1 MTIPGFEDLI
11 KQAQAFTQQL
21 AHLKAELARET
32 VAASAGGGMV
42 TAQANGRGQLLKVTI
57 EPQVADPGELE
68 MLQDLVVAAVNQAL
82 QKAKELAAEKTRQL
96 TGGIPI
102 PGIEELLGG
111 GL

>member
-1 MTIPGFEDLI
+1 LTIPGFEDLI
-11 KQAQAFTQQL
+11 KQAQAFTQRL
-21 AHLKAELARET
+21 AQLKADLARE
-32 VAASAGGGMV
+32 VVSASSGGGMV
-42 TAQANGRGQLLKVTI
+42 TAEANGRGQLLRVTI
-57 EPQVADPGELE
+57 EPQVADPHELE

-102 PGIEELLGG
+102 PGIEELFGG

>member
-1 MTIPGFEDLI
+1 MNIPGFENLMQ
-11 KQAQAFTQQL
+11 KAQDFTQQL
-21 AHLKAELARET
+21 ARMKSELARE
-32 VAASAGGGMV
+32 VIQSSAGGGMV
-42 TAQANGRGQLLKVTI
+42 TAEVNGCGQLLRVTI
-57 EPQVADPGELE
+57 EPQVANPNELE

-102 PGIEELLGG
+102 PGIEDLFTG

>member
-1 MTIPGFEDLI
+1 LTIPGFEDLI

-21 AHLKAELARET
+21 SRMKAELARET
-32 VAASAGGGMV
+32 VEASAGGGMV
-42 TAQANGRGQLLKVTI
+42 TAQANGRRQLLKVTI

-102 PGIEELLGG
+102 PGIEDLFSG

>member
-11 KQAQAFTQQL
+11 KQAQAFTQRL
-21 AHLKAELARET
+21 AQLKADLARE
-32 VAASAGGGMV
+32 VVSASSGGGMV
-42 TAQANGRGQLLKVTI
+42 TAEANGRGQLLRVTI
-57 EPQVADPGELE
+57 EPQVADPHELE

-102 PGIEELLGG
+102 PGIEELFGG

>member
-1 MTIPGFEDLI
+1 VTIPGFEDLM

-21 AHLKAELARET
+21 AKMKAELARE
-32 VAASAGGGMV
+32 VVSASAGGGMV
-42 TAQANGRGQLLKVTI
+42 TAEVNGRGQLLRVTI
-57 EPQVADPGELE
+57 EKQVANPEELE

-82 QKAKELAAEKTRQL
+82 TKAKELAAEKTRQM

-102 PGIEELLGG
+102 PGIEELFSG

>member
-1 MTIPGFEDLI
+1 VNIPGFEDMM

-21 AHLKAELARET
+21 AKMKAELAREVIT
-32 VAASAGGGMV
+32 ASAGGGMV
-42 TAQANGRGQLLKVTI
+42 TAEVNGRGQLLKVTI
-57 EPQVADPGELE
+57 EKQVADPDELE

-82 QKAKELAAEKTRQL
+82 TKAKELAAEKTRQF

-102 PGIEELLGG
+102 PGIEELFGG

>member
-11 KQAQAFTQQL
+11 KQAQAFTQRL
-21 AHLKAELARET
+21 AQLKADLARE
-32 VAASAGGGMV
+32 VVSASSGGGMV
-42 TAQANGRGQLLKVTI
+42 TAEVNGRGQLLRVTI
-57 EPQVADPGELE
+57 EPRVADPDDLE

-102 PGIEELLGG
+102 PGIEELFGG

>member
-1 MTIPGFEDLI
+1 VNIPGFEDMM

-21 AHLKAELARET
+21 AKMKAELAREVIT
-32 VAASAGGGMV
+32 ASAGGGMV
-42 TAQANGRGQLLKVTI
+42 TAEVNGRGQLLKVTI
-57 EPQVADPGELE
+57 EKQVANPDELE

-82 QKAKELAAEKTRQL
+82 TKAKELAAEKTRQF

-102 PGIEELLGG
+102 PGIEELFGG